1 MSIAKLKSIA
11 QVEKK
16 FMESMSRG
24 NRKAGEIENG
34 LELAPGF
41 GAQDPSCLNQ
51 R

>member
-16 FMESMSRG
+16 FMKWMLRG
-24 NRKAGEIENG
+24 NRKVGEIVNG

-41 GAQDPSCLNQ
+41 SAQDPSCLNQ
-51 R
+51 H